1 MADPIVNVVDDDASV
16 RKSLTMLLK
25 SVGLRAKTYASA
37 QEFLDTFE
45 RGVPG
50 CLVLDVRMPGMS
62 GVELQQK
69 LLSMNVHLPIIF
81 ITAHGDV
88 PMAVETM
95 KAGAI
100 DFIQKPFRDQD
111 LIDRIQTAL
120 AEDERLRKLSA
131 NRAEIAERQETLTPR
146 EREVM
151 DLVVGGAPNKAI
163 AAELGLSERTVEI
176 HRSRVM
182 TKMGAES
189 LAHLVTLVVAS
200 RGAAE

>member
-25 SVGLRAKTYASA
+25 SVGLKAKTYASA

-131 NRAEIAERQETLTPR
+131 NRAEIEERQETLTPR

-200 RGAAE
+200 RGAGE